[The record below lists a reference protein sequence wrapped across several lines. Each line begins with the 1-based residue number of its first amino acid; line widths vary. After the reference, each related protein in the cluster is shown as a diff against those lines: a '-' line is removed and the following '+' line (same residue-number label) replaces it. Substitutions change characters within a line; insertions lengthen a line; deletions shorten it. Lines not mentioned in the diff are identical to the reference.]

1 MRAFI
6 VAAMAST
13 VALPALAQTVG
24 QTAEKTPDNAD
35 VQCVAEA
42 IYHEARGTSEKSQEA
57 VAHVIV
63 NRAESEAFP
72 DDVCGVVKDG
82 CQFSYECDGKSEA
95 MTEPEARKDAVGT
108 AEAVLEGKTT
118 DPTGGALYYH
128 NGDVRPG
135 WVDDVHRTAEI
146 DGQTFYRPR

>member
-6 VAAMAST
+6 VAT
-13 VALPALAQTVG
+13 VATLAALPAVAQN
-24 QTAEKTPDNAD
+24 TAEEPDEAE

-42 IYHEARGTSEKSQEA
+42 VYHEARGTSETSQEA

-63 NRAESEAFP
+63 NRTKSEDFP
-72 DDVCGVVKDG
+72 DDVCAVIEDG

-95 MTEPEARKDAVGT
+95 MTESEAREEAIDT
-108 AEAVLEGKTT
+108 AEAVLEGANP

-128 NGDVRPG
+128 NGAVKPEWADEFRL
-135 WVDDVHRTAEI
+135 TAKI
-146 DGQTFYRPR
+146 GGHTFYRPR

>member
-6 VAAMAST
+6 VASMAALA
-13 VALPALAQTVG
+13 ALPAVAQNE
-24 QTAEKTPDNAD
+24 AEEPDETE

-42 IYHEARGTSEKSQEA
+42 VYHEARGTSETSQVA

-63 NRAESEAFP
+63 NRAKSEDFP
-72 DDVCGVVKDG
+72 DDVCAVVEDG

-95 MTEPEARKDAVGT
+95 MTEPEAREEAIDT
-108 AEAVLEGKTT
+108 AEAVLEGATP

-128 NGDVRPG
+128 NGAVKPEWADEFRLTTKIG
-135 WVDDVHRTAEI
+135 GH
-146 DGQTFYRPR
+146 TFYRPR

>member
-6 VAAMAST
+6 VAAVASM
-13 VALPALAQTVG
+13 VVLPAVARAADV
-24 QTAEKTPDNAD
+24 TADKAD

-63 NRAESEAFP
+63 NRAESEDFP

-95 MTEPEARKDAVGT
+95 MTEPEARKEAVVT

-118 DPTGGALYYH
+118 DPTEGALYYH

-135 WVDDVHRTAEI
+135 WADDVRATAKI

>member
-6 VAAMAST
+6 VATMAALVGVSA
-13 VALPALAQTVG
+13 VAQN
-24 QTAEKTPDNAD
+24 TAAEPDEAE

-42 IYHEARGTSEKSQEA
+42 VYHEARGTSEPSQEA

-63 NRAESEAFP
+63 NRAESEDFP
-72 DDVCGVVKDG
+72 DDVCAVIEDG

-95 MTEPEARKDAVGT
+95 MTDPEAREEAIDT
-108 AEAVLEGKTT
+108 AEAVLEGAAP

-128 NGDVRPG
+128 NRAVAPDWADEFRP
-135 WVDDVHRTAEI
+135 TAEI
-146 DGQTFYRPR
+146 GGHTFYRPE

>member
-6 VAAMAST
+6 VATMAALA
-13 VALPALAQTVG
+13 ALPAAAQKS
-24 QTAEKTPDNAD
+24 AEEPDEAE

-42 IYHEARGTSEKSQEA
+42 VYHEARGTSDTSQEA

-63 NRAESEAFP
+63 NRAKSEDFP
-72 DDVCGVVKDG
+72 DDLCAVTEDG

-95 MTEPEARKDAVGT
+95 MTEPEAREEAIDT
-108 AEAVLEGKTT
+108 AEAVLGGAAS

-128 NGDVRPG
+128 NGAVEPDWADEFRP
-135 WVDDVHRTAEI
+135 TAEI
-146 DGQTFYRPR
+146 GGHTFYRPR